1 MKALD
6 ILKENKRVIMIFID
20 SFADD
25 QQDDD
30 EYISANK
37 YLVQLD
43 EAIKELEEFLSI
55 KKPTPK
61 EK

>member
-6 ILKENKRVIMIFID
+6 ILKENKKAITIFIN

-25 QQDDD
+25 QYDDD

-37 YLVQLD
+37 YLIQID
-43 EAIKELEEFLSI
+43 EAIKELEENI
-55 KKPTPK
+55 KN
-61 EK
+61 